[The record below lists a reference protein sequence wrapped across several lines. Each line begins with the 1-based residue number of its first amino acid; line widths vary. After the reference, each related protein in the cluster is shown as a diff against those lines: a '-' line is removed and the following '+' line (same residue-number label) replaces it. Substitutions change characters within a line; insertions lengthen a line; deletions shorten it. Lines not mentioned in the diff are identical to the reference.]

1 MHEEPLRIADPI
13 PSPDEKDGYVHM
25 STSTQ
30 LPGTLGR
37 FFGDHDEVV
46 LLKMDYRRLS
56 SWKDVR

>member
-1 MHEEPLRIADPI
+1 MSSLL
-13 PSPDEKDGYVHM
+13 PDEKDGYVHM
-25 STSTQ
+25 STTTQ
-30 LPGTLGR
+30 LPGTLNR